1 MDVAGA
7 SAAIQAF
14 QQAPR
19 VQGVDAPQSNTQAN
33 VSREDESTENESANS
48 PPPPSSA
55 SGRGRL
61 IDVTV

>member
-19 VQGVDAPQSNTQAN
+19 VQGVDAPNSTQAN
-33 VSREDESTENESANS
+33 VSREDESSENESANAA
-48 PPPPSSA
+48 PPPSSA

-61 IDVTV
+61 IDITV